1 MAAPLGYIPAAA
13 PHRRGMAAAP
23 FSGAVA
29 AAGPAAAAVCGGRP
43 SDWVGAPP
51 TPAGRG
57 AAALAHRRRRRPPT
71 AAPSGATVASAAGSG
86 GGGGGGEAAN
96 AKATDTAAGTTAAA
110 AAAAA
115 AAAGSGGGGSGGGG
129 DGCGGD
135 SGDGG
140 SAVGGGTGGDGEA
153 AVLDAADTGGRR
165 ELWQSI
171 AAARSALAIAVRA
184 ERFLD
189 AARLRN
195 EVAALTSRD
204 PWEVAKATM
213 DAAVAREAYADAAA
227 ARDVLASIPPPPSME
242 SLSRPAGSKRRGS
255 DDRPGDR
262 DGLRGLTEEDVDVS
276 CDATSSGV
284 RVRVEA
290 FFVPERSDVVPPDGA
305 AARRGDDD
313 DAVRSGSMLAGRGG
327 GGERSFVFGYKV
339 LLTNTTSTA
348 VQVVGRHWKI
358 ENTGGVVNEVRGV
371 GVVGKQPVLMP
382 GETFEY
388 TSLCPLRVR
397 LGPAMSVLG
406 SMHGEYTCVSGDTGG
421 KSVKVAV
428 PKIYFVLPPVYR
440 LPAEE

>member
-1 MAAPLGYIPAAA
+1 MSTTPSFATSVFFLRNRFLRGSSDGDSQRVS
-13 PHRRGMAAAP
+13 RRAQ
-23 FSGAVA
+23 GACDRWA
-29 AAGPAAAAVCGGRP
+29 RCCRP
-43 SDWVGAPP
+43 S
-51 TPAGRG
+51 
-57 AAALAHRRRRRPPT
+57 
-71 AAPSGATVASAAGSG
+71 G
-86 GGGGGGEAAN
+86 GQWRVF
-96 AKATDTAAGTTAAA
+96 TAAA

-153 AVLDAADTGGRR
+153 AVLDAADTAGRR

-313 DAVRSGSMLAGRGG
+313 GAVRSGSMLAGRGG

-388 TSLCPLRVR
+388 V
-397 LGPAMSVLG
+397 A
-406 SMHGEYTCVSGDTGG
+406 GG
-421 KSVKVAV
+421 
-428 PKIYFVLPPVYR
+428 LPREWGVGR
-440 LPAEE
+440 WWVGG